1 MSVTLV
7 LVDWTR
13 SDSNSTQRGGNWI
26 VRAGVRE
33 LASNR

>member
-13 SDSNSTQRGGNWI
+13 SDSTRRGGNWI
-26 VRAGVRE
+26 VSACVRE
-33 LASNR
+33 LLASNR